1 MEKANYKAG
10 DIIFEQ
16 GEIANQ
22 LFIISSGKVG
32 LYFPTNELM
41 EEPDIVL
48 QRDEIFG
55 EMGLI
60 DDALRMA
67 EARAETNCELI
78 SVLRVEFEKK
88 IENTDIIIRSIIA
101 TLSQRL
107 RQLEKRTKI

>member
-1 MEKANYKAG
+1 MEKVNYKAG
-10 DIIFEQ
+10 YIIFEQ
-16 GEIANQ
+16 GETANQ

-60 DDALRMA
+60 DDALRMV

-78 SVLRVEFEKK
+78 SVSRVEFEKK
-88 IENTDIIIRSIIA
+88 IEKSDIIIRSIIA

>member
-1 MEKANYKAG
+1 MEKENYKAG
-10 DIIFEQ
+10 HIIFEQ

-67 EARAETNCELI
+67 
-78 SVLRVEFEKK
+78 
-88 IENTDIIIRSIIA
+88 
-101 TLSQRL
+101 
-107 RQLEKRTKI
+107 

>member
-1 MEKANYKAG
+1 MEKVNFKAG
-10 DIIFEQ
+10 CIIFDQ
-16 GEIANQ
+16 GETANQ

-41 EEPDIVL
+41 EEPNIVL
-48 QRDEIFG
+48 NSPEIFG

-67 EARAETNCELI
+67 GAKAETDCILI
-78 SVLRVEFEKK
+78 SVPRVEFEQKL
-88 IENTDIIIRSIIA
+88 ENSDVIIRGIIA

-107 RQLEKRTKI
+107 RQLQKKTLE

>member
-16 GEIANQ
+16 GETANQ

-67 EARAETNCELI
+67 EARAETNCGLI
-78 SVLRVEFEKK
+78 SVSRVEFEKK

>member
-1 MEKANYKAG
+1 MEKVNYKAG
-10 DIIFEQ
+10 CIIFDQ
-16 GEIANQ
+16 GEAANQ

-41 EEPDIVL
+41 EEPNIVL
-48 QRDEIFG
+48 NSPEIFG

-67 EARAETNCELI
+67 GAKAETDCILLTV
-78 SVLRVEFEKK
+78 SRVEFEKK
-88 IENTDIIIRSIIA
+88 IENSDIIIRGIIA

>member
-10 DIIFEQ
+10 YIIFEQ

-78 SVLRVEFEKK
+78 SVSRVEFEKK

>member
-1 MEKANYKAG
+1 MEKAKYKAG
-10 DIIFEQ
+10 HIIFEQ

-41 EEPDIVL
+41 EEADIVL
-48 QRDEIFG
+48 QIDEIFG

-67 EARAETNCELI
+67 EARAETDCVLI
-78 SVLRVEFEKK
+78 SVSRVEFEKK
-88 IENTDIIIRSIIA
+88 IENSDIIIRSIIA

>member
-1 MEKANYKAG
+1 MEKVKYKAG

-16 GEIANQ
+16 GETANQ

-41 EEPDIVL
+41 EEPNIVL
-48 QRDEIFG
+48 NSPEIFG

-67 EARAETNCELI
+67 GAKAETDCMLI
-78 SVLRVEFEKK
+78 SVSKVEFEQKL
-88 IENTDIIIRSIIA
+88 ENSDVIIRGIIA

>member
-1 MEKANYKAG
+1 MEKVNYKAG
-10 DIIFEQ
+10 YIIFEQ
-16 GEIANQ
+16 GETANQ

-78 SVLRVEFEKK
+78 LVSRVEFEKK
-88 IENTDIIIRSIIA
+88 VEDSDIIIRSIIA